1 MARIHWT
8 APAGSCRRFYEV
20 LGVGG
25 AEGFL
30 RLVRGVCEPAF
41 QVSGDLT
48 LLDATED
55 DQRGGRGDDAQ
66 RARDLTAALAE
77 DDVTAIATV
86 RGGAWLTRVLP
97 RIDFRV
103 LDRRT
108 RPVTLFG
115 FSELTTLVNIV
126 ASHPMG
132 RGVLDMGPAF
142 IAYGL
147 KRFGGQR
154 PSACGTGLQPVACS
168 TGFQPVDCGTGL
180 QPVACSTVLQ
190 PVRAAEPP
198 SGTEIPSASR
208 KPPEEGKKPPSQE
221 IAAELEVYL
230 HDLVSML
237 SGRGTSRPLP
247 VRPVGA
253 AALPTTPVRFIGGNL
268 AVFTT
273 LLASRYS
280 PQLLPAP
287 ANSMSKGSNGN
298 AGLPWLVLEDIN
310 ELPYRIDR
318 LLAHLTLAD
327 VWDRIGGL
335 VLGDFHHEDTNLL
348 DAVLA
353 LLPHHLP
360 SRRSEAQHSAA
371 DLPIVACER
380 IGHVWPMSPLPLN
393 QPARFVR
400 GEKGWAIRFD
410 EARLSARA

>member
-30 RLVRGVCEPAF
+30 RLVRSVCEPAF
-41 QVSGDLT
+41 QVSGDIA
-48 LLDATED
+48 LLDAVED
-55 DQRGGRGDDAQ
+55 DQRGGRGDDEQ
-66 RARDLTAALAE
+66 RARDLTSALA
-77 DDVTAIATV
+77 DDEVAAVATI

-103 LDRRT
+103 LDGRT
-108 RPVTLFG
+108 RPVTLLG

-126 ASHPMG
+126 AAHPMG

-147 KRFGGQR
+147 KRFGGHRPAEESCADVQ
-154 PSACGTGLQPVACS
+154 PSAQHI
-168 TGFQPVDCGTGL
+168 
-180 QPVACSTVLQ
+180 
-190 PVRAAEPP
+190 
-198 SGTEIPSASR
+198 TE
-208 KPPEEGKKPPSQE
+208 
-221 IAAELEVYL
+221 ELINYL

-237 SGRGTSRPLP
+237 SGRGTSRSLP
-247 VRPVGA
+247 VRPIGA
-253 AALPTTPVRFIGGNL
+253 GALPATPVRFIGGNL

-273 LLASRYS
+273 LLASRYM

-287 ANSMSKGSNGN
+287 KTAVSQGAHGN
-298 AGLPWLVLEDIN
+298 TGLPWLVLEDIN

-318 LLAHLTLAD
+318 LLAHLTLAG

-335 VLGDFHHEDTNLL
+335 VLGDFHHEDANLL

-353 LLPHHLP
+353 LLPHHLA
-360 SRRSEAQHSAA
+360 SRRTGTQHSAA
-371 DLPIVACER
+371 DLPIAVCER

-393 QPARFVR
+393 QPATFQRR
-400 GEKGWAIRFD
+400 QNGWEIRFD
-410 EARLSARA
+410 WKRVTDRS